1 MLVTNSKSRLHFRL
15 APSSQTNQESNHMQ
29 TLQKLGFKPK
39 QKTPVQRFFE
49 SRRDRLPV
57 RPDVDYHP
65 EAEREPQAPK
75 FTEMW
80 LNHWDNWGNT
90 KNPIATP
97 LESGS

>member
-1 MLVTNSKSRLHFRL
+1 MPILT
-15 APSSQTNQESNHMQ
+15 P
-29 TLQKLGFKPK
+29 LQKLGFHPRK
-39 QKTPVQRFFE
+39 KTPVQRFFE

-57 RPDVDYHP
+57 KPDVDYHP
-65 EAEREPQAPK
+65 DAEREPQAPK